1 MPSSSIAAANKE
13 VKQIL
18 DKANKPEENLA
29 KCGAYEHF
37 TPEEKAQIGKR
48 AAEYGVTASLRYYSR
63 AFPGRSL
70 KESTVKVWKMKYLQ
84 EIVARRRAG
93 GDMTVK
99 ELANKRLGCP
109 LMLGED
115 LDKQVHAYLTAL

>member
-1 MPSSSIAAANKE
+1 MSLLKYFQPSSTLPKPEGRLCAVMPSSSIAAANK

-63 AFPGRSL
+63 AFPGQSL
-70 KESTVKVWKMKYLQ
+70 KESTV
-84 EIVARRRAG
+84 
-93 GDMTVK
+93 
-99 ELANKRLGCP
+99 
-109 LMLGED
+109 
-115 LDKQVHAYLTAL
+115 